1 MERLAG
7 VRRTDISSRHFNQMT
22 NAAFLT
28 CTAPLLAP
36 GLVSFHFSA
45 QGKSGKEHRVPEAY
59 FVPLSASFAGVTRI
73 SHTPPPSAG
82 LPWKRSALLWI
93 RIGHF
98 RLADN
103 AAVRTAA
110 LFAGTVLPIVTI
122 QRKELSDGS
131 ISAIAA
137 LRSGFQAVG
146 STVVVRVVDDF
157 VDAEIGAVRNVAHVA
172 RAKWV
177 LVNGGLSMQYRTL
190 DGLHKAGL
198 SVRACGEISVQLTLS
213 SRWPQEQ
220 SQLCN
225 PPRSFPRLPNT
236 ACRIPSNLYLNDS
249 NGQKGEAAGR
259 RKLARLLEFREL
271 AGDTTALLSYVL
283 RSLDLE
289 LYLGCVSRAR
299 VLYEF
304 RCRRFANA
312 ARQRNGLLHSITS
325 FFHRFSKT
333 PALASLSIAA
343 YDVNGSDRRGVEWD
357 EETKSFRLKEWE
369 HKEPERRMTPKER
382 WNEFWRRRRMFLT
395 RSFFP
400 DDVTPDYYS
409 FTAWRVSQRCV
420 SATIGVFGT
429 SSLLF
434 ALGIRSGRIGQA
446 AVISWVLKD
455 GLGRVGKMLWAGS
468 MGKDFDVDPKRWR
481 FRSALLYAFG
491 NGLEI
496 VTQIFPASFLVF
508 ATLANS
514 MKQVSML
521 TSSATR
527 NAMYRSFGGR
537 SQNIAN
543 ITAKGE
549 AQIVVAD
556 LIGMACGIRL
566 SKILGA
572 SKEKILG
579 VYLALTVLDIFG
591 IYMELRQVVFRTLN
605 AERSNIIVNHYV
617 RTGKLLAPSDISP
630 QERIFLKPRYK
641 AQVRLSSIAN
651 AAKDPKEL
659 DLLLHVFRREHFLVT
674 TPISGTQ
681 SACRLVL
688 RKNASNADVLRAILM
703 IGYVHKAVDGR
714 TKKGSMTLEEQE
726 TILRSARKYAKRN
739 FPMFL
744 EAAKESGWSTENLLF
759 STLKRRGYWG
769 HQHS

>member
-1 MERLAG
+1 
-7 VRRTDISSRHFNQMT
+7 MT
-22 NAAFLT
+22 NVAFLT
-28 CTAPLLAP
+28 CTPPLLAP
-36 GLVSFHFSA
+36 GLNSFHVSA
-45 QGKSGKEHRVPEAY
+45 QGKSGKEHKLPEAHC
-59 FVPLSASFAGVTRI
+59 VPFSLSFAGAPWI
-73 SHTPPPSAG
+73 SYTTPPSAG
-82 LPWKRSALLWI
+82 LPWRKSALLWI

-103 AAVRTAA
+103 VAVRTAA
-110 LFAGTVLPIVTI
+110 LFSGAVLPMVTI
-122 QRKELSDGS
+122 QRKELSDAS

-137 LRSGFQAVG
+137 LKSGFQAVG

-157 VDAEIGAVRNVAHVA
+157 LGAEVGAVRDVALVA
-172 RAKWV
+172 RAKSIV
-177 LVNGGLSMQYRTL
+177 VNGGQNIHNRLL
-190 DGLHKAGL
+190 DGLREAGL
-198 SVRACGEISVQLTLS
+198 GVRACGAISEQLTLS
-213 SRWPQEQ
+213 SRWPDEQ

-225 PPRSFPRLPNT
+225 PPRSFPRLPST
-236 ACRIPSNLYLNDS
+236 ACQIPSNVCLYDG
-249 NGQKGEAAGR
+249 NGLKGEAAAR
-259 RKLARLLEFREL
+259 HKLVQLLDSRGP
-271 AGDTTALLSYVL
+271 AGDTTALVSHVL

-299 VLYEF
+299 VLYEL
-304 RCRRFANA
+304 RCRCVTNL
-312 ARQRNGLLHSITS
+312 RQRKGALHSIKS
-325 FFHRFSKT
+325 FFNRFSKT
-333 PALASLSIAA
+333 PAMASLSIAA
-343 YDVNGSDRRGVEWD
+343 YDINGSDRRGVEWD

-382 WNEFWRRRRMFLT
+382 WNEFWRRRRMFFT

-409 FTAWRVSQRCV
+409 FTAWRFSQRCV

-429 SSLLF
+429 TSLLF
-434 ALGIRSGRIGQA
+434 ALGIRSGRIGEA

-527 NAMYRSFGGR
+527 NAMYRSFGGL

-579 VYLALTVLDIFG
+579 VYLVLTALDIFG

-605 AERSNIIVNHYV
+605 AERSNIIVKHYV
-617 RTGKLLAPSDISP
+617 RTGKLLTPSDISP

-641 AQVRLSSIAN
+641 AQVRLSSIAH
-651 AAKDPKEL
+651 AAEDPKEL
-659 DLLLHVFRREHFLVT
+659 DLLLHVFRREHFLVS
-674 TPISGTQ
+674 TPISGTG

-703 IGYVHKAVDGR
+703 IGYVHKAVGGR
-714 TKKGSMTLEEQE
+714 TKKGPMTLEEQE
-726 TILRSARKYAKRN
+726 SILRSSRKSTKRN

-744 EAAKESGWSTENLLF
+744 EAAKGAGWSTDNLLF
-759 STLKRRGYWG
+759 STMKRRGYWG